1 MVLPRRLVA
10 LCNLPAAPP
19 ILEGVNDRGGMLGM
33 ETGGVPKLT
42 GEGEE
47 MGTGAAD
54 DFDDFE
60 AGGIGVALGSDMLNR
75 VDLPVNVWLTVE

>member
-1 MVLPRRLVA
+1 
-10 LCNLPAAPP
+10 
-19 ILEGVNDRGGMLGM
+19 M